1 METTRTVILILHVS
15 AGFIALVVGLIPF
28 LVKKGGKL
36 HNATGKVFYYAM
48 IFVALSALALA
59 MYRFNPFLLMVG
71 LLTLYSTVTGYRGLQ
86 LMRGQATRG
95 ETQDWVL
102 LVFCVAALGFTI
114 WQTLAQ
120 FGTEN
125 TSILVLIGFFA
136 ISLLNLL
143 WQDGQVFTGK
153 KKMKGK
159 AWIRYHI
166 GRISGAYIATVTA
179 FLVNNVRTDPEFIA
193 WLLPTV
199 IGVPAIIY
207 FQRQYGAK
215 RKAGKVLVKA

>member
-1 METTRTVILILHVS
+1 METTRTIILVLHV
-15 AGFIALVVGLIPF
+15 ATGFVALTVGLIPF
-28 LVKKGGKL
+28 LVKKGGRL
-36 HNATGKVFYYAM
+36 HNSAGKIFYYAM
-48 IFVALSALALA
+48 IFVASSAFALA

-71 LLTLYSTVTGYRGLQ
+71 LLTLYSTITGYRGLQ
-86 LMRGQATRG
+86 RMRARITKG
-95 ETQDWVL
+95 ETRDWAL
-102 LVFCVAALGFTI
+102 LAFCGIGLGFTI

-125 TSILVLIGFFA
+125 TSVLVLIGFFA
-136 ISLLNLL
+136 VSLLNLL
-143 WQDGQVFTGK
+143 WKDVQVFTGRREI
-153 KKMKGK
+153 KGK

-179 FLVNNVRTDPEFIA
+179 FLVNNVRTDPEFVA

-207 FQRQYGAK
+207 FQRQYSEK
-215 RKAGKVLVKA
+215 RKAKKAPAEV